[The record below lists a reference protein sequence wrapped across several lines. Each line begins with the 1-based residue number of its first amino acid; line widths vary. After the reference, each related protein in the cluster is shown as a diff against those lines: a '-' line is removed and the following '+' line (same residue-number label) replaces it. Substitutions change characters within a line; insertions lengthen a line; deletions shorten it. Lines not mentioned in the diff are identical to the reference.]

1 MNDSVLV
8 KLDQLFDKLKTASDG
23 DDWNTVRGLVAQVA
37 SLVKVYEKPL
47 PEEPKEQASM
57 SPRMMVCSCIRTS
70 MMTGRRAHGMTRL
83 IPSGMAIDRM

>member
-47 PEEPKEQASM
+47 PEAFPLK
-57 SPRMMVCSCIRTS
+57 RVN
-70 MMTGRRAHGMTRL
+70 TGDGN
-83 IPSGMAIDRM
+83 DD